1 MANTFGQA
9 YDKLGDSR
17 SRAAFVAVTVDPERD
32 TVNRVRQ
39 YLVEQ
44 HLRGKMSFLTGSRPD
59 LEAVWSAHHVAV
71 AKGAPESGGSYD
83 IAHSVLVYVI
93 DAQGART
100 NAHQRIRLH
109 CRSTRRR
116 DAAVAVRVRAGR
128 LTAESRDIRLL

>member
-1 MANTFGQA
+1 MANIFGQA

-32 TVNRVRQ
+32 TVDRVRQ

-93 DAQGART
+93 DAQGRERT
-100 NAHQRIRLH
+100 LIKG
-109 CRSTRRR
+109 SDFT
-116 DAAVAVRVRAGR
+116 AGQLVGEMR
-128 LTAESRDIRLL
+128 PLLSESGQGG